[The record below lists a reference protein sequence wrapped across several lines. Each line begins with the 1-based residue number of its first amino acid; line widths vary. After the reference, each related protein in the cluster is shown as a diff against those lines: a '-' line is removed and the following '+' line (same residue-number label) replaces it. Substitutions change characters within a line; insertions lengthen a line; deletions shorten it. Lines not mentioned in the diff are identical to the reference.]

1 MIPANFSCRA
11 MAGTFE
17 HPTQTKDMP
26 TIEAN
31 PSRTGTCPLCG
42 TPLNPENPNACTHC
56 DWVAEPGPEQAG
68 GSFRD
73 KVAVCL
79 SVIPGLGHIYK
90 GHRLTG
96 ALYMLGAIFAVSA
109 AVVASTFTAGFGIL
123 LLPLYWL
130 GVMMQVYFL

>member
-1 MIPANFSCRA
+1 
-11 MAGTFE
+11 
-17 HPTQTKDMP
+17 MP

-31 PSRTGTCPLCG
+31 PTPTVTGTHTCPLCG
-42 TPLNPENPNACTHC
+42 APLNSASPDECTQC
-56 DWVAEPGPEQAG
+56 DWVAPSSGLHHAG

-73 KVAVCL
+73 RVAVAL

-96 ALYMLGAIFAVSA
+96 ALYMLGAAFAIFA
-109 AVVASTFTAGFGIL
+109 AVVASTATAGFGIL

-130 GVMMQVYFL
+130 GIMLQVYYVEDLVVAGKAPK